1 MNKKHI
7 VALSAS
13 LSLVL
18 YQPVIADDGVVS
30 GYLKNS
36 DGSVVTSGS
45 GDCIRTQ
52 IKDSTELLEDCGYEL
67 VVEKAAVVESG
78 PEGATVTIGEVAG
91 VVKDDKLVALS
102 GVMVEQVTI
111 NNVEFAFDSAE
122 LSPAYRQE
130 LDLASDTL
138 KPHRAMLRQGLAVLN
153 VAGYTDSRGSDV
165 YNQQLS
171 ERRAQTVADYLIQQ
185 DPTRAAFIRVIGRGE
200 SDPIATNDTS
210 EGRRQNRRV
219 VLEIIGK

>member
-1 MNKKHI
+1 MNKKHSI
-7 VALSAS
+7 ALSAS

-18 YQPVIADDGVVS
+18 CQPVIADDGRVT

-36 DGSVVTSGS
+36 SGSVITSGS
-45 GDCIRTQ
+45 GDCVRTQ

-78 PEGATVTIGEVAG
+78 PEGATVTIGAVAG
-91 VVKDDKLVALS
+91 VVKDDKLVALA
-102 GVMVEQVTI
+102 GAMVEQVTI

-130 LDLASDTL
+130 LDLASDAL

-153 VAGYTDSRGSDV
+153 VVGYTDSRGSDV

-171 ERRAQTVADYLIQQ
+171 ERRAQAVADYLIQQ
-185 DPTRAAFIRVIGRGE
+185 DSTRAAFIQVIGRGE

-210 EGRRQNRRV
+210 DGRRQNRRV